1 MDFPTAEVAFLS
13 EACRTLLPSTAIVSS
28 WRELKLEGSVLMVRE
43 IRLNVLPAEFDMDS
57 SAEKVCRLERRS
69 AAEDKLRGLG
79 DEARQAFR
87 MYSYAAFT
95 YVWPRRGCLLP
106 EAMGRLLRHLIAP
119 APRGPDPIRCD
130 RPRHFARP
138 PACLTARR
146 EPAGIPRR
154 RIRSGSR
161 YWKNGSVNTA
171 SASRQRR
178 SAASPEP
185 ACRRARPRMTR
196 ARAWPGR

>member
-1 MDFPTAEVAFLS
+1 
-13 EACRTLLPSTAIVSS
+13 VSS

-154 RIRSGSR
+154 RIRGGSR

-171 SASRQRR
+171 SAPLASVRMGGHRIQPLEADSHGHVGSPMRRFDVPCWRSRL
-178 SAASPEP
+178 PMKL
-185 ACRRARPRMTR
+185 AR
-196 ARAWPGR
+196 